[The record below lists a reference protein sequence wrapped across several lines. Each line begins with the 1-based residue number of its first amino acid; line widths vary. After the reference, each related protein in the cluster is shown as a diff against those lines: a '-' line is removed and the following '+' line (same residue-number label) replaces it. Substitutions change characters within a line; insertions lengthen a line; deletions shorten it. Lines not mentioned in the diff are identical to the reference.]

1 MQECRKEM
9 PVEDDYMMVIIP
21 CIAEIAA
28 SDTPERVK
36 KLRFGAVSE
45 LQRYLHYYRQ
55 LGYMPKL
62 LYAIADKKCRMIVS
76 ATTKAEMQKLV
87 RPNCPHYDGAGFIP
101 DAYSVPEEELIC
113 WSETSLKG
121 PLTAEGFQRY
131 MELFMMVGKPSPNQ
145 TTINNLTE
153 SQTKGVSGGPSA
165 PYGRYGNI
173 FLSQTEY
180 DELQAE
186 YPDRLER
193 FIEEMSRYL
202 AANGKSYQNYAAALR
217 IWAEN
222 DKKDAPK
229 QGVPDYTCKEG
240 ESL

>member
-1 MQECRKEM
+1 M

-21 CIAEIAA
+21 CIAEIAV

-36 KLRFGAVSE
+36 KLRLGAVSE

-62 LYAIADKKCRMIVS
+62 LYAIADKKCRMIAS

-121 PLTAEGFQRY
+121 PLTAESFQRY
-131 MELFMMVGKPSPNQ
+131 MELFKQVLPE
-145 TTINNLTE
+145 E
-153 SQTKGVSGGPSA
+153 S
-165 PYGRYGNI
+165 R
-173 FLSQTEY
+173 
-180 DELQAE
+180 
-186 YPDRLER
+186 RL
-193 FIEEMSRYL
+193 
-202 AANGKSYQNYAAALR
+202 AL
-217 IWAEN
+217 
-222 DKKDAPK
+222 
-229 QGVPDYTCKEG
+229 
-240 ESL
+240 